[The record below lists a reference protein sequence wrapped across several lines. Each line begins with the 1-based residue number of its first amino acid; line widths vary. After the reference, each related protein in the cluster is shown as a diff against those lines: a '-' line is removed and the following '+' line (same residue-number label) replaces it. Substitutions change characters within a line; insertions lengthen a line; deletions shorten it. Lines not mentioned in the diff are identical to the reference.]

1 MWSHTRLGPHL
12 PCGWLAGLRQGT
24 QPLRTSRSLFVR
36 CMGVWGFRE
45 VTPHSRGSQ
54 CGLAPRGGGW
64 GVKRKWNKHQ
74 ARRPSLGSALP
85 RCASSVGLFTSLG
98 LRVLPGQ
105 MRAVKAVRARTAQPS
120 SPVGAQCPLA
130 LLNFLK
136 RFSAPGSWLP
146 KGSSS
151 PFRFADKARRCGQE
165 VCSRSPCWLESARG
179 RDFEV

>member
-1 MWSHTRLGPHL
+1 MESHAPGSPAPMWMAGWPRAGDSAPPNLAFLVCKMYGGVGVQRGHTPQQRLP
-12 PCGWLAGLRQGT
+12 
-24 QPLRTSRSLFVR
+24 VR
-36 CMGVWGFRE
+36 F
-45 VTPHSRGSQ
+45 GS
-54 CGLAPRGGGW
+54 P
-64 GVKRKWNKHQ
+64 GVKRKRNKGQ

-85 RCASSVGLFTSLG
+85 RCVSSVGLFTSLG

-105 MRAVKAVRARTAQPS
+105 MRAVKAVMARTAQPS

-146 KGSSS
+146 KGSYSQ
-151 PFRFADKARRCGQE
+151 FRFADKARRCGQE